1 MAWAWCSATRLGGHS
16 LTNSEGAGEQP
27 AEHASKLSCT
37 NAMACMTVSALHGGG
52 GLEQAVQVSV

>member
-1 MAWAWCSATRLGGHS
+1 MATAQA

-37 NAMACMTVSALHGGG
+37 NAMACMTVTALHGGG
-52 GLEQAVQVSV
+52 VGLEQAVQVSV